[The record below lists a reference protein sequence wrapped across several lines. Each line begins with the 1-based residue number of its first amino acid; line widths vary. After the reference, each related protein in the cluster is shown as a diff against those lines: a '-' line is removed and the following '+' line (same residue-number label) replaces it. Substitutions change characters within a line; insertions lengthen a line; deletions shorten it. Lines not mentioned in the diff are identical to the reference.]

1 MRHLSDIS
9 FIEEIFILND
19 TDNKLAFKTDNKEV
33 FKTGMCCYNERIES
47 IMDTVNYN
55 FTTILILIV
64 FNHALFILIIVFIYR
79 LVNKKAVVYRDDDYQ
94 TTININHII

>member
-1 MRHLSDIS
+1 MCQSKVKMRHLSDIN
-9 FIEEIFILND
+9 FIEEVFVSND
-19 TDNKLAFKTDNKEV
+19 TQI
-33 FKTGMCCYNERIES
+33 CCYNERVES

-79 LVNKKAVVYRDDDYQ
+79 LVNKKAVVYKDDDYQ
-94 TTININHII
+94 TTININHIV

>member
-1 MRHLSDIS
+1 
-9 FIEEIFILND
+9 
-19 TDNKLAFKTDNKEV
+19 
-33 FKTGMCCYNERIES
+33 MCCYNERVES

-64 FNHALFILIIVFIYR
+64 FNHALFILIIVFIYK
-79 LVNKKAVVYRDDDYQ
+79 LVNKKAVVYKDDDYQ